1 MGKKLPDAAL
11 HLNEGRVKMLNSFKG
26 VLFDAGDTLITADPP
41 MREIALTV
49 ASQFFP
55 DLPPPLLLSALAAA
69 RAFFSKYYVKYSSK
83 EEDRLLADMAQ
94 AMRTALRETADVD
107 IDFLPFVQRVRASIR
122 YRPFPDVRPTL
133 RSLREWGKT
142 LAVVSN
148 WDPALP
154 TLLAE
159 LGLAEFFAF
168 ILPSAE
174 IGVEKPDG
182 RIFRLALQRLGL
194 RPQEVVHVGDQYEAD
209 VVGARAVGITPILLD
224 RKGKARHQDVIRIG
238 SLTELVAGREM
249 MGDKG

>member
-1 MGKKLPDAAL
+1 
-11 HLNEGRVKMLNSFKG
+11 MLNHFKG
-26 VLFDAGDTLITADPP
+26 VFFDAGDTLITADPP
-41 MREIALTV
+41 VREVALTL
-49 ASQFFP
+49 ATQLFP
-55 DLPPPLLLSALAAA
+55 DLAPPLVLSALAAA
-69 RAFFSKYYVKYSSK
+69 RAFFSQYYLHYSSQ

-107 IDFLPFVQRVRASIR
+107 VDFLPFVNQVRNAIR
-122 YRPFPDVRPTL
+122 YRPFPDVLPTL
-133 RSLREWGKT
+133 RSLRRWGKT

-159 LGLAEFFAF
+159 VGLAEFFAF

-182 RIFRLALQRLGL
+182 RIFSLALQRLGL
-194 RPQEVVHVGDQYEAD
+194 EPQEVVHIGDSYEAD

-224 RKGKARHQDVIRIG
+224 REDKARYQDVICIG
-238 SLTELVAGREM
+238 SLTELIAGGGG
-249 MGDKG
+249 MGEGEKESG

>member
-1 MGKKLPDAAL
+1 
-11 HLNEGRVKMLNSFKG
+11 MLSSFKG

-41 MREIALTV
+41 VKELALTV

-55 DLPPPLLLSALAAA
+55 DLAPPLLLSALSAA
-69 RAFFSKYYVKYSSK
+69 RAFFSKYYVNYSSQ

-94 AMRTALRETADVD
+94 AMRTALRGRTDVD
-107 IDFLPFVQRVRASIR
+107 IDFLPFVRQVRDSIC
-122 YRPFPDVRPTL
+122 YRPFPDVLPTL
-133 RSLREWGKT
+133 HGLREWGKT

-154 TLLAE
+154 TLLAG

-174 IGVEKPDG
+174 VGVEKPDG

-194 RPQEVVHVGDQYEAD
+194 RPQEVVHIGDSYEVD
-209 VVGARAVGITPILLD
+209 VLGARAVGITPILLD
-224 RKGKARHQDVIRIG
+224 REGKAEHQDVLCIS
-238 SLTELVAGREM
+238 SLTELVVGREGIGGE
-249 MGDKG
+249 GDG

>member
-1 MGKKLPDAAL
+1 
-11 HLNEGRVKMLNSFKG
+11 
-26 VLFDAGDTLITADPP
+26 
-41 MREIALTV
+41 
-49 ASQFFP
+49 
-55 DLPPPLLLSALAAA
+55 LAAA
-69 RAFFSKYYVKYSSK
+69 RAFFSKHYVKYSSK

-107 IDFLPFVQRVRASIR
+107 MDFLPFVQRVRDSIR
-122 YRPFPDVRPTL
+122 YCPFPDVLPTL
-133 RSLREWGKT
+133 RSLRERGKT

-154 TLLAE
+154 PLLAE

-194 RPQEVVHVGDQYEAD
+194 RPQEVVHIGDQYEAD

-224 RKGKARHQDVIRIG
+224 RKGKARHQDVICIG

-249 MGDKG
+249 MGNRG

>member
-1 MGKKLPDAAL
+1 
-11 HLNEGRVKMLNSFKG
+11 MLNRFQG
-26 VLFDAGDTLITADPP
+26 VFFDAGDTLITADPP
-41 MREIALTV
+41 LREVALTL
-49 ASQFFP
+49 ATQFFP
-55 DLPPPLLLSALAAA
+55 DLAPPLLLSALAAA
-69 RAFFSKYYVKYSSK
+69 RAFFSQYYLNYCSQ

-107 IDFLPFVQRVRASIR
+107 VDFLPFVNQVRDAIR
-122 YRPFPDVRPTL
+122 YRPFPDVLPTL
-133 RSLREWGKT
+133 RRLRRWGKT

-159 LGLAEFFAF
+159 VGLAEFFVF

-182 RIFRLALQRLGL
+182 RIFSLALQRLGL
-194 RPQEVVHVGDQYEAD
+194 EPQEVVHIGDSYEAD

-224 RKGKARHQDVIRIG
+224 REDKARYQDVIRIG
-238 SLTELVAGREM
+238 RLTELIVEGE
-249 MGDKG
+249 GSG